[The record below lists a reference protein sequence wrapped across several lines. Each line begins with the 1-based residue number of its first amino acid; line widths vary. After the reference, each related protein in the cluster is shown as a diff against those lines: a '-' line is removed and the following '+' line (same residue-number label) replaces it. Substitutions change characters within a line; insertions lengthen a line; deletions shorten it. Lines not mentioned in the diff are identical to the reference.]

1 MDKLKLLVFL
11 TLLLCRFS
19 LVAQQSSKIY
29 GIIIKG
35 GHVIDPKNNI
45 DELMD
50 VALLDGRIA
59 LIAKNINDDSL
70 VNLKDI
76 KTLKL
81 RYNDNITNTGLSFI
95 KGV

>member
-1 MDKLKLLVFL
+1 MNKLKLLVFL

-19 LVAQQSSKIY
+19 LSAQQSSKIY

-50 VALLDGRIA
+50 IA
-59 LIAKNINDDSL
+59 LMVILLGLGLQQLLMPVILIMNPLPISKN
-70 VNLKDI
+70 
-76 KTLKL
+76 
-81 RYNDNITNTGLSFI
+81 R
-95 KGV
+95 